1 MTEEEIVV
9 LKTNVNE
16 FDEFYFILNQIS
28 IRRRKNIIE
37 HERFAV
43 LRSRYGLMASSDHLF
58 SMNFLRQWFSVF
70 VLSLDR
76 LPD

>member
-16 FDEFYFILNQIS
+16 FDEFYFILNQIL

-37 HERFAV
+37 HE
-43 LRSRYGLMASSDHLF
+43 
-58 SMNFLRQWFSVF
+58 
-70 VLSLDR
+70 
-76 LPD
+76 